1 MNINCTGTKPPYKH
15 ESDAGADVRAAESL
29 EDSDRGKNGY
39 GSTGVR

>member
-1 MNINCTGTKPPYKH
+1 MNINYTGTKPTYKH
-15 ESDAGADVRAAESL
+15 ESGAAESL